1 MKNLISLYFVFLMSL
16 TVYSQ
21 ERGFAFY
28 GKKINTDNVI
38 EFSEVKNLI
47 KNQDN
52 VKAKIEG
59 TIISTCPKKGCW
71 MQVQVENDT
80 IQVTFKDYGFFI
92 PKYGMENKK
101 TVIEGFA
108 KQDTVSIELLRH
120 YAEDAGKQKNEIE
133 KIIKPEFK
141 TSFIANGVII
151 K

>member
-1 MKNLISLYFVFLMSL
+1 
-16 TVYSQ
+16 
-21 ERGFAFY
+21 
-28 GKKINTDNVI
+28 
-38 EFSEVKNLI
+38 
-47 KNQDN
+47 
-52 VKAKIEG
+52 
-59 TIISTCPKKGCW
+59 